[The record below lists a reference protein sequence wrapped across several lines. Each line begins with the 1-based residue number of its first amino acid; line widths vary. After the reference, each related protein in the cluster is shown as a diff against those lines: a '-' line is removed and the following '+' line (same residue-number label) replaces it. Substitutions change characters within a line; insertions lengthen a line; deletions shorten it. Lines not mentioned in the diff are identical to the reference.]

1 MLHAILSQAIVQ
13 QVLEG
18 LIPSKESPAMRDFR
32 PLPPLL
38 RVARIL
44 GLLVPLA
51 GFVAPIA
58 LVLTKLFPQWTNDVV
73 RVMVIALNL
82 GLLSGACSL
91 ALRTYS
97 TRFRQPDRGPFPL
110 ASWQSQ
116 VRAIVLAAAPTIC
129 ALVLAVVISPT
140 ARAFEI
146 VFPLSIIGAG
156 VFLAVVLSVNGER
169 HAVD

>member
-1 MLHAILSQAIVQ
+1 MLHAILSQAIDQ
-13 QVLEG
+13 QVPEG
-18 LIPSKESPAMRDFR
+18 LTTSKESPVMRDFR
-32 PLPPLL
+32 RLPPPL

-44 GLLVPLA
+44 GLLFPLA
-51 GFVAPIA
+51 GCVAPIA

-82 GLLSGACSL
+82 GMLSGACSL

-129 ALVLAVVISPT
+129 ALVLAVVIPPT

-156 VFLAVVLSVNGER
+156 VLLAVVLSVNGER